1 MKISVTKKISIGNKK
16 RPLIIAEISG
26 NHNGNKKSFLAHI
39 KSAKKA
45 GADLVK
51 IQTYEPQDIT
61 IKSYQKKFKIK
72 DGIWKNKYLWELYKK
87 AHTPFEWHYDAFKLA
102 RKINIPIFSSPFSER
117 SLNFLS
123 SFNPPIYKIASF
135 EITDLNLIK
144 CIAKKR
150 KPIIL
155 STGMASFFE
164 IDNAI
169 KTISKF
175 HKKIILLYCV
185 SGYPTPEK
193 ESNVNTLKLYQ
204 RKYKNLIVGI
214 SDHTNDINS
223 SLASVALGA
232 KIIEKHFK
240 ISNKIKSMDSSFSI
254 NFSQLK
260 ELREKSEKI
269 FLSLGIEKKK
279 IRNSEKK
286 SKILRRS
293 IYANTNINA
302 GSKLTSINIT
312 TKRPFIGI
320 GSENFFKI
328 LNKKLKKNKKKFDP
342 IYFKDINFN

>member
-1 MKISVTKKISIGNKK
+1 MQISVTKKISINNKK
-16 RPLIIAEISG
+16 RPLIVAEISG
-26 NHNGNKKSFLAHI
+26 NHNGSKKSFLDHI
-39 KSAKKA
+39 RAAKKA

-51 IQTYEPQDIT
+51 IQTYEPEDIT
-61 IKSYQKKFKIK
+61 IKTYDRKFKINK
-72 DGIWKNKYLWELYKK
+72 GIWKGKYLWDLYKI
-87 AHTPFEWHYDAFKLA
+87 AHTPFEWHKSAFALA
-102 RKINIPIFSSPFSER
+102 KKINIPVFSSPFSLR

-123 SFNPPIYKIASF
+123 KFNPPIYKIASF

-169 KTISKF
+169 KIISKF

-269 FLSLGIEKKK
+269 FLSLGVEEKRIK
-279 IRNSEKK
+279 NSEKK

-293 IYANTNINA
+293 IYANANINA

-342 IYFKDINFN
+342 IYFKDLNFK